1 MRGLVANVQAGAL
14 IAWRTLPELGSPA
27 LVVVRL
33 VLVPGFTALFYLAI
47 ASRGD
52 LGDASFG
59 DALAAACVAAGVA
72 AAVSC
77 ATLLSFDRF
86 EGTTEQWA
94 LADRR
99 AASFVSIGRN
109 AVVLA
114 LGLCS
119 GASSILALSAFRAVA
134 LPDDGGVSLAVA
146 CLLVAS
152 LSGMGLGLFVGVV
165 SATMRDS
172 LLLVN
177 LTELGL
183 PVLSGAAATITSLP
197 APAFWLA
204 AALPTGWVTE
214 AARSAGA
221 AHSAGTAQPASG
233 DLVAAL
239 VTGAVWA
246 AAALA
251 LGAARARRRW
261 DGRSVATF

>member
-99 AASFVSIGRN
+99 AASLVSIGRN

-114 LGLCS
+114 LGFCS
-119 GASSILALSAFRAVA
+119 GVSSILALAALRAVA
-134 LPDDGGVSLAVA
+134 LPDGGASLSVA

-152 LSGMGLGLFVGVV
+152 LSGVGLGLFVGVV

-183 PVLSGAAATITSLP
+183 PVLSGAATTITSLP

>member
-1 MRGLVANVQAGAL
+1 MRDLVATVQAGAL
-14 IAWRTLPELGSPA
+14 IAWRTLPELGSPT

-33 VLVPGFTALFYLAI
+33 VLVPGFTALFYLAV

-99 AASFVSIGRN
+99 AASLASFGRN
-109 AVVLA
+109 AAVL
-114 LGLCS
+114 
-119 GASSILALSAFRAVA
+119 
-134 LPDDGGVSLAVA
+134 
-146 CLLVAS
+146 
-152 LSGMGLGLFVGVV
+152 GLGLASGVSSIVALTLLRAVEPASGQAAWMATLCLVVASVSGVGLGMFVGVV
-165 SATMRDS
+165 SSAMRDS

-183 PVLSGAAATITSLP
+183 PVLAGAAATITSLP

-221 AHSAGTAQPASG
+221 AQTASG

-251 LGAARARRRW
+251 LGAARARRHR